1 MRRTPKENI
10 NQSFINL
17 IRKAHG
23 LIENSDIE
31 KHRHSQD
38 QMGALFG
45 NSREVAVTETT
56 VGSMY
61 AEWIRVDRPHSEK
74 KIILYCHGGGYSTGS
89 PLYARTLTTKLAS
102 QLSMDVFCFDYRLAP
117 EHPYP
122 AAVDDAQAAWDFLML
137 QGYGAKDIFV
147 AGDSAGGNLALALGL
162 RLKKQKRMLPA
173 GFVLMSPWTDLT
185 VSGKTHETKA
195 DVDPVLNQNYLNEMI
210 ENYVPQAKKVQMEAV
225 NPLQEADTLRA
236 SNPLQEGNT
245 LRVAGA
251 LQEGNTIQAAGTIQE
266 GNTIQAAGTLQ
277 EGNTIQA
284 AGNLQEGNTIRAAGN
299 LQERNTIRAAG
310 TIQEGNTIW
319 AAGNLQEGNT
329 IRASFNLQ
337 EGIALRVAD
346 NLQER
351 NTIQAAGTLQ
361 ERNTLRAAGNLQERN
376 TIQAAGTIQEGNILQ
391 TANTLQT
398 AGTEKQKPGDK
409 SANKVFEEIFDT
421 EYLRNPE
428 ISPLFGDFT
437 GFPPTYIQVGDL
449 EVLMSDS
456 TMLQKKMSGDGVAVS
471 LDTYKN
477 MWHVFQMGPFK
488 TAVEAIHKCGE
499 FIYSVQ

>member
-1 MRRTPKENI
+1 MNGKTELLQCERKVRRIISMRRTPKENI

-56 VGSMY
+56 IGSMY
-61 AEWIRVDRPHSEK
+61 AEWIRVDRPHSGK

-122 AAVDDAQAAWDFLML
+122 AAVDDAQAAWDYLML

-185 VSGKTHETKA
+185 VSGKTHVTKA

-225 NPLQEADTLRA
+225 KPLQEAGT
-236 SNPLQEGNT
+236 LQEGNT
-245 LRVAGA
+245 LQTVGTLQERNTLQTADTLREAKALQEGNTIRAAGA
-251 LQEGNTIQAAGTIQE
+251 LQEGNTIQA
-266 GNTIQAAGTLQ
+266 
-277 EGNTIQA
+277 
-284 AGNLQEGNTIRAAGN
+284 
-299 LQERNTIRAAG
+299 
-310 TIQEGNTIW
+310 
-319 AAGNLQEGNT
+319 
-329 IRASFNLQ
+329 
-337 EGIALRVAD
+337 
-346 NLQER
+346 
-351 NTIQAAGTLQ
+351 
-361 ERNTLRAAGNLQERN
+361 
-376 TIQAAGTIQEGNILQ
+376 
-391 TANTLQT
+391 ANTLQT

-456 TMLQKKMSGDGVAVS
+456 TMLQKKMSGEGVAVS

>member
-61 AEWIRVDRPHSEK
+61 AEWIRVDRPHSGK

-225 NPLQEADTLRA
+225 KPLQAADTL
-236 SNPLQEGNT
+236 
-245 LRVAGA
+245 
-251 LQEGNTIQAAGTIQE
+251 QE

-277 EGNTIQA
+277 E
-284 AGNLQEGNTIRAAGN
+284 
-299 LQERNTIRAAG
+299 RNTI
-310 TIQEGNTIW
+310 
-319 AAGNLQEGNT
+319 
-329 IRASFNLQ
+329 
-337 EGIALRVAD
+337 
-346 NLQER
+346 
-351 NTIQAAGTLQ
+351 
-361 ERNTLRAAGNLQERN
+361 RAAGNLQERN

-398 AGTEKQKPGDK
+398 AGSEKQKPGDK

>member
-61 AEWIRVDRPHSEK
+61 AEWIRVDRPHSGK

-210 ENYVPQAKKVQMEAV
+210 ENYVPQAKKVQMEAA
-225 NPLQEADTLRA
+225 NPSQAADTLRA
-236 SNPLQEGNT
+236 ANPIQEGNT
-245 LRVAGA
+245 IRVAGTLQEGSTIQA
-251 LQEGNTIQAAGTIQE
+251 VGNLQEGNTIQAAGT
-266 GNTIQAAGTLQ
+266 
-277 EGNTIQA
+277 
-284 AGNLQEGNTIRAAGN
+284 

-310 TIQEGNTIW
+310 TIQEGNTI
-319 AAGNLQEGNT
+319 
-329 IRASFNLQ
+329 R
-337 EGIALRVAD
+337 
-346 NLQER
+346 
-351 NTIQAAGTLQ
+351 AAGTL
-361 ERNTLRAAGNLQERN
+361 
-376 TIQAAGTIQEGNILQ
+376 QEGNILQ
-391 TANTLQT
+391 TANPLQT

>member
-45 NSREVAVTETT
+45 NSREVAVTETA

-61 AEWIRVDRPHSEK
+61 AEWIRVDRPHSGK

-225 NPLQEADTLRA
+225 KLLQEA
-236 SNPLQEGNT
+236 NP
-245 LRVAGA
+245 
-251 LQEGNTIQAAGTIQE
+251 
-266 GNTIQAAGTLQ
+266 LQ

-284 AGNLQEGNTIRAAGN
+284 AGNLQERNTIREAGALQEGNTIRAAGALQEGNTILAAGTLQEGSTIRAAGTIQEAGN
-299 LQERNTIRAAG
+299 LQEGNTIRAAG
-310 TIQEGNTIW
+310 TIQEGNTIR
-319 AAGNLQEGNT
+319 AAGTIQEGNT
-329 IRASFNLQ
+329 IRA
-337 EGIALRVAD
+337 
-346 NLQER
+346 
-351 NTIQAAGTLQ
+351 AGTLQ
-361 ERNTLRAAGNLQERN
+361 EGNTLRAAGNLQERN

>member
-61 AEWIRVDRPHSEK
+61 AEWIRVDRPHSGK

-225 NPLQEADTLRA
+225 KPLQAAGTLRA
-236 SNPLQEGNT
+236 ANPLQEGNT
-245 LRVAGA
+245 IRV
-251 LQEGNTIQAAGTIQE
+251 
-266 GNTIQAAGTLQ
+266 AGTLQ
-277 EGNTIQA
+277 EGNTIQTA
-284 AGNLQEGNTIRAAGN
+284 GTLQERNTIQEAGNLQEGNTIRAAGTLQEGNTIRAAGTLQEGSTIRAAGTIQEAGN
-299 LQERNTIRAAG
+299 LQEGNTIRAAG
-310 TIQEGNTIW
+310 TIQEGNTI
-319 AAGNLQEGNT
+319 
-329 IRASFNLQ
+329 R
-337 EGIALRVAD
+337 
-346 NLQER
+346 
-351 NTIQAAGTLQ
+351 AAGTL
-361 ERNTLRAAGNLQERN
+361 
-376 TIQAAGTIQEGNILQ
+376 QEGNILQ
-391 TANTLQT
+391 TANPLQT

>member
-61 AEWIRVDRPHSEK
+61 AEWIRVDRPHSGK

-225 NPLQEADTLRA
+225 KPLQAADTLRA

-245 LRVAGA
+245 IQEAGN
-251 LQEGNTIQAAGTIQE
+251 LQERNTLR
-266 GNTIQAAGTLQ
+266 AAGTLQ

-284 AGNLQEGNTIRAAGN
+284 AGNLQEGNTLRAAGTLQEGNTLRAAGTLQEGSTIQVAGN
-299 LQERNTIRAAG
+299 LQE
-310 TIQEGNTIW
+310 GNTIQ

-329 IRASFNLQ
+329 IQ
-337 EGIALRVAD
+337 
-346 NLQER
+346 
-351 NTIQAAGTLQ
+351 
-361 ERNTLRAAGNLQERN
+361 AAGNLQEGN
-376 TIQAAGTIQEGNILQ
+376 TLQ
-391 TANTLQT
+391 TANPLQT

-409 SANKVFEEIFDT
+409 SANKVFEKIFDT

>member
-61 AEWIRVDRPHSEK
+61 AEWIRADRPHSGK

-89 PLYARTLTTKLAS
+89 PLYAGTLTTKLAS

-122 AAVDDAQAAWDFLML
+122 AAVDDAQAAWDYLML

-225 NPLQEADTLRA
+225 KPL
-236 SNPLQEGNT
+236 
-245 LRVAGA
+245 
-251 LQEGNTIQAAGTIQE
+251 
-266 GNTIQAAGTLQ
+266 QAAGTLQ
-277 EGNTIQA
+277 EGNTIRA
-284 AGNLQEGNTIRAAGN
+284 AGTLQEGNTLQTADTLREANALQEGNTIRAAG
-299 LQERNTIRAAG
+299 A
-310 TIQEGNTIW
+310 
-319 AAGNLQEGNT
+319 LQEGNT
-329 IRASFNLQ
+329 IQ
-337 EGIALRVAD
+337 E
-346 NLQER
+346 
-351 NTIQAAGTLQ
+351 AGTL
-361 ERNTLRAAGNLQERN
+361 
-376 TIQAAGTIQEGNILQ
+376 QEGNILQ
-391 TANTLQT
+391 TADTLREANALQEGNIIRAADTLQEGNILQAANTLQT

-456 TMLQKKMSGDGVAVS
+456 TMLQKKMSGEGVAVS

>member
-61 AEWIRVDRPHSEK
+61 AEWIRVDRPHSGK

-225 NPLQEADTLRA
+225 KPLQAAGTLRA
-236 SNPLQEGNT
+236 SNPLQEANPLPEGSA
-245 LRVAGA
+245 LRV
-251 LQEGNTIQAAGTIQE
+251 AGTIQE
-266 GNTIQAAGTLQ
+266 GNTIQ
-277 EGNTIQA
+277 E

-310 TIQEGNTIW
+310 
-319 AAGNLQEGNT
+319 NLQEGNT
-329 IRASFNLQ
+329 
-337 EGIALRVAD
+337 
-346 NLQER
+346 
-351 NTIQAAGTLQ
+351 
-361 ERNTLRAAGNLQERN
+361 
-376 TIQAAGTIQEGNILQ
+376 LQ
-391 TANTLQT
+391 TANPLQT
-398 AGTEKQKPGDK
+398 VGSEKQKPGDK
-409 SANKVFEEIFDT
+409 SANKMFEEIFDT

>member
-38 QMGALFG
+38 QMGVLFG

-61 AEWIRVDRPHSEK
+61 AEWIRVDRPHSGK

-122 AAVDDAQAAWDFLML
+122 AAVDDAQAAWDYLML

-225 NPLQEADTLRA
+225 KPLQEAGTLQEGNTIRA
-236 SNPLQEGNT
+236 AGTLQEGNT
-245 LRVAGA
+245 LQTTDTLREANA
-251 LQEGNTIQAAGTIQE
+251 LQEGNTIQEAGTLQEGNILQAADTLREANALQE

-277 EGNTIQA
+277 EGNTLQA
-284 AGNLQEGNTIRAAGN
+284 
-299 LQERNTIRAAG
+299 
-310 TIQEGNTIW
+310 
-319 AAGNLQEGNT
+319 
-329 IRASFNLQ
+329 
-337 EGIALRVAD
+337 
-346 NLQER
+346 
-351 NTIQAAGTLQ
+351 
-361 ERNTLRAAGNLQERN
+361 
-376 TIQAAGTIQEGNILQ
+376 
-391 TANTLQT
+391 ANTLQT

-456 TMLQKKMSGDGVAVS
+456 TMLQKKMSGEGVAVS

>member
-61 AEWIRVDRPHSEK
+61 AEWIRVDRPHSGK

-122 AAVDDAQAAWDFLML
+122 AAVDDAQAAWDYLML

-185 VSGKTHETKA
+185 VSGKTHVTKA

-225 NPLQEADTLRA
+225 KPLQEAGTL
-236 SNPLQEGNT
+236 
-245 LRVAGA
+245 
-251 LQEGNTIQAAGTIQE
+251 QE

-277 EGNTIQA
+277 EGNTLQTTDTLREA
-284 AGNLQEGNTIRAAGN
+284 NALQEGNTI
-299 LQERNTIRAAG
+299 QE
-310 TIQEGNTIW
+310 
-319 AAGNLQEGNT
+319 
-329 IRASFNLQ
+329 
-337 EGIALRVAD
+337 
-346 NLQER
+346 
-351 NTIQAAGTLQ
+351 AGTL
-361 ERNTLRAAGNLQERN
+361 
-376 TIQAAGTIQEGNILQ
+376 QEGNILQ
-391 TANTLQT
+391 AANTLQT

-456 TMLQKKMSGDGVAVS
+456 TMLQKKMSGEGVAVS

>member
-61 AEWIRVDRPHSEK
+61 AEWIRVDRPHSGK

-225 NPLQEADTLRA
+225 K
-236 SNPLQEGNT
+236 PLQEGNT
-245 LRVAGA
+245 L
-251 LQEGNTIQAAGTIQE
+251 QAAGTLQE

-277 EGNTIQA
+277 EGNTIRAAGTIQEGNTIQA
-284 AGNLQEGNTIRAAGN
+284 AGTIQEGSTIQAAGTLQEGNTIRAAGN
-299 LQERNTIRAAG
+299 LQEG
-310 TIQEGNTIW
+310 
-319 AAGNLQEGNT
+319 
-329 IRASFNLQ
+329 
-337 EGIALRVAD
+337 
-346 NLQER
+346 
-351 NTIQAAGTLQ
+351 
-361 ERNTLRAAGNLQERN
+361 
-376 TIQAAGTIQEGNILQ
+376 
-391 TANTLQT
+391 NTLQT
-398 AGTEKQKPGDK
+398 ANPLQTDGTEKQKPGDK

>member
-10 NQSFINL
+10 NQGFINL

-23 LIENSDIE
+23 LIENTDIE

-45 NSREVAVTETT
+45 NHREVEVTETS

-61 AEWIRVDRPHSEK
+61 AEWIRVERPHSCR

-102 QLSMDVFCFDYRLAP
+102 LLSMDVFCFDYRLAP

-122 AAVDDAQAAWDFLML
+122 AAVDDAQAAWDYLML

-162 RLKKQKRMLPA
+162 RLKEQKRMLPA

-195 DVDPVLNQNYLNEMI
+195 AVDPVLNQNYLNEMI
-210 ENYVPQAKKVQMEAV
+210 GNYVPQAKKNPGEAA
-225 NPLQEADTLRA
+225 EA
-236 SNPLQEGNT
+236 S
-245 LRVAGA
+245 
-251 LQEGNTIQAAGTIQE
+251 QAA
-266 GNTIQAAGTLQ
+266 
-277 EGNTIQA
+277 
-284 AGNLQEGNTIRAAGN
+284 
-299 LQERNTIRAAG
+299 
-310 TIQEGNTIW
+310 
-319 AAGNLQEGNT
+319 
-329 IRASFNLQ
+329 
-337 EGIALRVAD
+337 
-346 NLQER
+346 
-351 NTIQAAGTLQ
+351 
-361 ERNTLRAAGNLQERN
+361 
-376 TIQAAGTIQEGNILQ
+376 
-391 TANTLQT
+391 
-398 AGTEKQKPGDK
+398 EK
-409 SANKVFEEIFDT
+409 FEELFHV
-421 EYLRNPE
+421 EYLQNPE
-428 ISPLFGDFT
+428 ISPLFADFT

-456 TMLQKKMSGDGVAVS
+456 TMLQKKMSKDGVSVS

-488 TAVEAIHKCGE
+488 TAVEAIQKCGE

>member
-61 AEWIRVDRPHSEK
+61 AEWIRVDRPHSGK

-210 ENYVPQAKKVQMEAV
+210 ENYVPQAKKVQMEAA
-225 NPLQEADTLRA
+225 NPSQAADTLRA
-236 SNPLQEGNT
+236 ANP
-245 LRVAGA
+245 
-251 LQEGNTIQAAGTIQE
+251 IQE
-266 GNTIQAAGTLQ
+266 GNTIRVAGTLQ
-277 EGNTIQA
+277 EGSTIQE
-284 AGNLQEGNTIRAAGN
+284 AGNLQEGNTIRAAGTIQERNTIWAADN

-310 TIQEGNTIW
+310 T
-319 AAGNLQEGNT
+319 L
-329 IRASFNLQ
+329 
-337 EGIALRVAD
+337 
-346 NLQER
+346 
-351 NTIQAAGTLQ
+351 
-361 ERNTLRAAGNLQERN
+361 
-376 TIQAAGTIQEGNILQ
+376 QEGNILQ
-391 TANTLQT
+391 TANPLQT

>member
-61 AEWIRVDRPHSEK
+61 AEWIRVDRPHSGK

-122 AAVDDAQAAWDFLML
+122 AAVDDAQAAWDYLML

-185 VSGKTHETKA
+185 VSGKTHVTKA

-225 NPLQEADTLRA
+225 KPLQEAGTL
-236 SNPLQEGNT
+236 
-245 LRVAGA
+245 
-251 LQEGNTIQAAGTIQE
+251 QE

-277 EGNTIQA
+277 EGNILQA
-284 AGNLQEGNTIRAAGN
+284 ADTLREANALQEG
-299 LQERNTIRAAG
+299 
-310 TIQEGNTIW
+310 
-319 AAGNLQEGNT
+319 
-329 IRASFNLQ
+329 
-337 EGIALRVAD
+337 
-346 NLQER
+346 

-361 ERNTLRAAGNLQERN
+361 EGNILQTADTLREANALQEGNIIR
-376 TIQAAGTIQEGNILQ
+376 AADTLQEGNILQ
-391 TANTLQT
+391 AANTLQT

-456 TMLQKKMSGDGVAVS
+456 TMLQKKMSGEGVAVS

>member
-61 AEWIRVDRPHSEK
+61 AEWIRVDRPHSGK

-225 NPLQEADTLRA
+225 KPLQAAD
-236 SNPLQEGNT
+236 
-245 LRVAGA
+245 
-251 LQEGNTIQAAGTIQE
+251 
-266 GNTIQAAGTLQ
+266 TLQ

-284 AGNLQEGNTIRAAGN
+284 ANTLREANALQEG
-299 LQERNTIRAAG
+299 
-310 TIQEGNTIW
+310 
-319 AAGNLQEGNT
+319 
-329 IRASFNLQ
+329 S
-337 EGIALRVAD
+337 
-346 NLQER
+346 
-351 NTIQAAGTLQ
+351 TIQAAGTLQ
-361 ERNTLRAAGNLQERN
+361 ERNTIRAADTLREANAL
-376 TIQAAGTIQEGNILQ
+376 QEGNPLRTANPLQ

-398 AGTEKQKPGDK
+398 TGTEERKPGNK
-409 SANKVFEEIFDT
+409 SANKMFEEIFDT

>member
-225 NPLQEADTLRA
+225 KPLQAADTLRA
-236 SNPLQEGNT
+236 ANPLQEGNT
-245 LRVAGA
+245 IQEAGN
-251 LQEGNTIQAAGTIQE
+251 LQEGNTIRAAGTLQEGNILQAADTLREANALQE

-277 EGNTIQA
+277 EGNT
-284 AGNLQEGNTIRAAGN
+284 
-299 LQERNTIRAAG
+299 
-310 TIQEGNTIW
+310 
-319 AAGNLQEGNT
+319 
-329 IRASFNLQ
+329 
-337 EGIALRVAD
+337 
-346 NLQER
+346 
-351 NTIQAAGTLQ
+351 
-361 ERNTLRAAGNLQERN
+361 
-376 TIQAAGTIQEGNILQ
+376 LQ
-391 TANTLQT
+391 TANPLQT

>member
-61 AEWIRVDRPHSEK
+61 AEWIRVDRPHSGK

-122 AAVDDAQAAWDFLML
+122 AAVDDAQAAWDYLML

-225 NPLQEADTLRA
+225 KPLQEADTL
-236 SNPLQEGNT
+236 
-245 LRVAGA
+245 
-251 LQEGNTIQAAGTIQE
+251 QEGNTIRE
-266 GNTIQAAGTLQ
+266 AGTLQ
-277 EGNTIQA
+277 EGNTLQTA
-284 AGNLQEGNTIRAAGN
+284 DTLREANALQEGNIIRAA
-299 LQERNTIRAAG
+299 
-310 TIQEGNTIW
+310 
-319 AAGNLQEGNT
+319 
-329 IRASFNLQ
+329 
-337 EGIALRVAD
+337 D
-346 NLQER
+346 
-351 NTIQAAGTLQ
+351 TL
-361 ERNTLRAAGNLQERN
+361 
-376 TIQAAGTIQEGNILQ
+376 QEGNILQ
-391 TANTLQT
+391 AANTLQT

-456 TMLQKKMSGDGVAVS
+456 TMLQKKMSGEGVAVS

>member
-61 AEWIRVDRPHSEK
+61 AEWIRADRPHSGK

-122 AAVDDAQAAWDFLML
+122 AAVDDAQAAWDYLML

-225 NPLQEADTLRA
+225 KPL
-236 SNPLQEGNT
+236 
-245 LRVAGA
+245 
-251 LQEGNTIQAAGTIQE
+251 
-266 GNTIQAAGTLQ
+266 QAAGTLQ
-277 EGNTIQA
+277 EGNTI
-284 AGNLQEGNTIRAAGN
+284 R
-299 LQERNTIRAAG
+299 
-310 TIQEGNTIW
+310 
-319 AAGNLQEGNT
+319 
-329 IRASFNLQ
+329 
-337 EGIALRVAD
+337 
-346 NLQER
+346 
-351 NTIQAAGTLQ
+351 AAGTLQ
-361 ERNTLRAAGNLQERN
+361 EGNTLQTADTLREANALQEGNIIRAADTL
-376 TIQAAGTIQEGNILQ
+376 QEGNILQ
-391 TANTLQT
+391 AANTLQT

-456 TMLQKKMSGDGVAVS
+456 TMLQKKMSGEGVAVS

>member
-45 NSREVAVTETT
+45 NSREVAVTEIT

-61 AEWIRVDRPHSEK
+61 AEWIRVDRPHSGK

-122 AAVDDAQAAWDFLML
+122 AAVDDAQAAWDYLML

-225 NPLQEADTLRA
+225 KPL
-236 SNPLQEGNT
+236 
-245 LRVAGA
+245 
-251 LQEGNTIQAAGTIQE
+251 
-266 GNTIQAAGTLQ
+266 QAAGTLQ
-277 EGNTIQA
+277 EGNTI
-284 AGNLQEGNTIRAAGN
+284 R
-299 LQERNTIRAAG
+299 
-310 TIQEGNTIW
+310 
-319 AAGNLQEGNT
+319 
-329 IRASFNLQ
+329 
-337 EGIALRVAD
+337 
-346 NLQER
+346 
-351 NTIQAAGTLQ
+351 AAGTLQ
-361 ERNTLRAAGNLQERN
+361 EGNTLQTADTLREANAL
-376 TIQAAGTIQEGNILQ
+376 QEGNILQ
-391 TANTLQT
+391 TADTLREANALQEGNIIRAADTLQEGNILQAANTLQT

-456 TMLQKKMSGDGVAVS
+456 TMLQKKMSGEGVAVS

>member
-210 ENYVPQAKKVQMEAV
+210 ENYVPQAKKVQMEAA

-236 SNPLQEGNT
+236 SNPLQEANPLPEGSA
-245 LRVAGA
+245 LRV
-251 LQEGNTIQAAGTIQE
+251 AGTIQE
-266 GNTIQAAGTLQ
+266 GSTIQ
-277 EGNTIQA
+277 E
-284 AGNLQEGNTIRAAGN
+284 
-299 LQERNTIRAAG
+299 AG

-319 AAGNLQEGNT
+319 AAGT
-329 IRASFNLQ
+329 I
-337 EGIALRVAD
+337 
-346 NLQER
+346 QER
-351 NTIQAAGTLQ
+351 NIIRAAGTIQ
-361 ERNTLRAAGNLQERN
+361 ERNIIRAAGNLQEGN
-376 TIQAAGTIQEGNILQ
+376 TLQ

-398 AGTEKQKPGDK
+398 DGTEKQKPGDK

-456 TMLQKKMSGDGVAVS
+456 TMLQKKMSGEGVAVS

>member
-61 AEWIRVDRPHSEK
+61 AEWIRVDRPHSGK

-122 AAVDDAQAAWDFLML
+122 AAVDDAQTAWDYLML

-225 NPLQEADTLRA
+225 KPLQEAGT
-236 SNPLQEGNT
+236 LQEGNT
-245 LRVAGA
+245 LQTVGTLQERNTLQTADTLREAKALQEGNTIRAAGA
-251 LQEGNTIQAAGTIQE
+251 LQEGNTIQAADTLRE
-266 GNTIQAAGTLQ
+266 ANALQ
-277 EGNTIQA
+277 EENT
-284 AGNLQEGNTIRAAGN
+284 
-299 LQERNTIRAAG
+299 
-310 TIQEGNTIW
+310 
-319 AAGNLQEGNT
+319 
-329 IRASFNLQ
+329 
-337 EGIALRVAD
+337 
-346 NLQER
+346 
-351 NTIQAAGTLQ
+351 
-361 ERNTLRAAGNLQERN
+361 
-376 TIQAAGTIQEGNILQ
+376 LQ
-391 TANTLQT
+391 TANSLQT

-409 SANKVFEEIFDT
+409 SANKVFVEIFDT

-456 TMLQKKMSGDGVAVS
+456 TMLQKKMSGEGVAVS

>member
-61 AEWIRVDRPHSEK
+61 AEWIRVDRPHSGK

-122 AAVDDAQAAWDFLML
+122 AAVDDAQAAWDYLML

-225 NPLQEADTLRA
+225 KPLQEAGT
-236 SNPLQEGNT
+236 
-245 LRVAGA
+245 
-251 LQEGNTIQAAGTIQE
+251 LQEGNTIQAASTLREANALQEGNTIRAAGALQE

-277 EGNTIQA
+277 EGNI
-284 AGNLQEGNTIRAAGN
+284 
-299 LQERNTIRAAG
+299 
-310 TIQEGNTIW
+310 
-319 AAGNLQEGNT
+319 
-329 IRASFNLQ
+329 
-337 EGIALRVAD
+337 
-346 NLQER
+346 
-351 NTIQAAGTLQ
+351 
-361 ERNTLRAAGNLQERN
+361 
-376 TIQAAGTIQEGNILQ
+376 
-391 TANTLQT
+391 LQT
-398 AGTEKQKPGDK
+398 AGTLRE
-409 SANKVFEEIFDT
+409 ANEIG
-421 EYLRNPE
+421 R
-428 ISPLFGDFT
+428 
-437 GFPPTYIQVGDL
+437 
-449 EVLMSDS
+449 
-456 TMLQKKMSGDGVAVS
+456 A
-471 LDTYKN
+471 
-477 MWHVFQMGPFK
+477 HV
-488 TAVEAIHKCGE
+488 
-499 FIYSVQ
+499 

>member
-89 PLYARTLTTKLAS
+89 PLYARTLTTKFAS

-185 VSGKTHETKA
+185 VSGKTHVTKA

-210 ENYVPQAKKVQMEAV
+210 ENYVPQAKKVQMEAA

-236 SNPLQEGNT
+236 SDPLQEANPLPEGSA
-245 LRVAGA
+245 LRVAGTIQA
-251 LQEGNTIQAAGTIQE
+251 AGTIQEAGNLQERNTIRVAGNLQEGNTIQAAGTIQE
-266 GNTIQAAGTLQ
+266 GNTIQ
-277 EGNTIQA
+277 E
-284 AGNLQEGNTIRAAGN
+284 AGN

-310 TIQEGNTIW
+310 
-319 AAGNLQEGNT
+319 NLQEGST
-329 IRASFNLQ
+329 
-337 EGIALRVAD
+337 
-346 NLQER
+346 
-351 NTIQAAGTLQ
+351 
-361 ERNTLRAAGNLQERN
+361 
-376 TIQAAGTIQEGNILQ
+376 LQ

-398 AGTEKQKPGDK
+398 DGTEKQKPGDK

-456 TMLQKKMSGDGVAVS
+456 TMLQKKMSGEGVAVS

>member
-61 AEWIRVDRPHSEK
+61 AEWIRVDRPHSGK

-122 AAVDDAQAAWDFLML
+122 AAVDDAQAAWDYLML

-173 GFVLMSPWTDLT
+173 GFVLMSPWTDLP
-185 VSGKTHETKA
+185 VSGKTHVTKA

-210 ENYVPQAKKVQMEAV
+210 ENYVPQARKVQMEAIK
-225 NPLQEADTLRA
+225 PLQTAGT
-236 SNPLQEGNT
+236 LQEGNT
-245 LRVAGA
+245 LQTADTLREANA
-251 LQEGNTIQAAGTIQE
+251 LQE

-277 EGNTIQA
+277 EGNILQA
-284 AGNLQEGNTIRAAGN
+284 AGTLQEGNTI
-299 LQERNTIRAAG
+299 QTAG
-310 TIQEGNTIW
+310 TLREAN
-319 AAGNLQEGNT
+319 ALQEGNI
-329 IRASFNLQ
+329 IR
-337 EGIALRVAD
+337 
-346 NLQER
+346 
-351 NTIQAAGTLQ
+351 AAGTLQ
-361 ERNTLRAAGNLQERN
+361 ERNTL
-376 TIQAAGTIQEGNILQ
+376 QA
-391 TANTLQT
+391 ANTLQT
-398 AGTEKQKPGDK
+398 AGTEEQKPGDK

-456 TMLQKKMSGDGVAVS
+456 TMLQKKMSGEGVAVS

>member
-61 AEWIRVDRPHSEK
+61 AEWIRVDRPHSGK

-122 AAVDDAQAAWDFLML
+122 AAVDDAQAAWDYLML

-225 NPLQEADTLRA
+225 KPL
-236 SNPLQEGNT
+236 
-245 LRVAGA
+245 
-251 LQEGNTIQAAGTIQE
+251 
-266 GNTIQAAGTLQ
+266 QAAGTLQ
-277 EGNTIQA
+277 EGNILQTA
-284 AGNLQEGNTIRAAGN
+284 DTLREANALQEGNIIRAA
-299 LQERNTIRAAG
+299 
-310 TIQEGNTIW
+310 
-319 AAGNLQEGNT
+319 
-329 IRASFNLQ
+329 
-337 EGIALRVAD
+337 D
-346 NLQER
+346 
-351 NTIQAAGTLQ
+351 TL
-361 ERNTLRAAGNLQERN
+361 
-376 TIQAAGTIQEGNILQ
+376 QEGNILQ
-391 TANTLQT
+391 AANTLQT

-456 TMLQKKMSGDGVAVS
+456 PMLQKKMSGEGVAVS

>member
-61 AEWIRVDRPHSEK
+61 AEWIRVDRPHSGK

-122 AAVDDAQAAWDFLML
+122 AAVDDAQAAWDYLML

-185 VSGKTHETKA
+185 VSGKTHVTKA

-225 NPLQEADTLRA
+225 KPLQEAGT
-236 SNPLQEGNT
+236 
-245 LRVAGA
+245 
-251 LQEGNTIQAAGTIQE
+251 LQEGNTIRAAGTLQE

-277 EGNTIQA
+277 EGN
-284 AGNLQEGNTIRAAGN
+284 
-299 LQERNTIRAAG
+299 
-310 TIQEGNTIW
+310 
-319 AAGNLQEGNT
+319 
-329 IRASFNLQ
+329 
-337 EGIALRVAD
+337 
-346 NLQER
+346 
-351 NTIQAAGTLQ
+351 
-361 ERNTLRAAGNLQERN
+361 
-376 TIQAAGTIQEGNILQ
+376 ILQ
-391 TANTLQT
+391 AANTLQT

-456 TMLQKKMSGDGVAVS
+456 TMLQKKMSGEGVAVS

>member
-1 MRRTPKENI
+1 MRRTPKENL
-10 NQSFINL
+10 NQGFINL

-23 LIENSDIE
+23 LIENTDIE

-45 NSREVAVTETT
+45 NNREVEVTETS

-61 AEWIRVDRPHSEK
+61 AEWIRVDRPHSGR

-102 QLSMDVFCFDYRLAP
+102 LLSMDVFCFDYRLAP

-122 AAVDDAQAAWDFLML
+122 AAVDDAQAAWDYLML

-162 RLKKQKRMLPA
+162 RLKGQKRMLPA

-185 VSGKTHETKA
+185 VSGRTHETKA

-210 ENYVPQAKKVQMEAV
+210 GNYVPQAKKNKGEAA
-225 NPLQEADTLRA
+225 E
-236 SNPLQEGNT
+236 
-245 LRVAGA
+245 A
-251 LQEGNTIQAAGTIQE
+251 LQDAEDLAEEKHEVTTEISGTTVEKVI
-266 GNTIQAAGTLQ
+266 GKVIGKA
-277 EGNTIQA
+277 
-284 AGNLQEGNTIRAAGN
+284 
-299 LQERNTIRAAG
+299 
-310 TIQEGNTIW
+310 
-319 AAGNLQEGNT
+319 
-329 IRASFNLQ
+329 
-337 EGIALRVAD
+337 
-346 NLQER
+346 
-351 NTIQAAGTLQ
+351 
-361 ERNTLRAAGNLQERN
+361 
-376 TIQAAGTIQEGNILQ
+376 
-391 TANTLQT
+391 
-398 AGTEKQKPGDK
+398 TEKITEKATDK
-409 SANKVFEEIFDT
+409 SENEPVNKTFEELFNI
-421 EYLRNPE
+421 EYLQNPE

-456 TMLQKKMSGDGVAVS
+456 TMLQKKMSKDGVSVS

-477 MWHVFQMGPFK
+477 MWHVFQMAPFK
-488 TAVEAIHKCGE
+488 TAVEAIQKCGE

>member
-61 AEWIRVDRPHSEK
+61 AEWIRVDRPHSGK

-122 AAVDDAQAAWDFLML
+122 AAVDDAQTAWDYLML

-225 NPLQEADTLRA
+225 KPLQEAGT
-236 SNPLQEGNT
+236 LQEGNT
-245 LRVAGA
+245 LQTVGTLQERNTLQTANTLREANALQEGNTIRAAGA
-251 LQEGNTIQAAGTIQE
+251 LQEGNTIQAADTLRE
-266 GNTIQAAGTLQ
+266 ANALQ
-277 EGNTIQA
+277 EENT
-284 AGNLQEGNTIRAAGN
+284 
-299 LQERNTIRAAG
+299 
-310 TIQEGNTIW
+310 
-319 AAGNLQEGNT
+319 
-329 IRASFNLQ
+329 
-337 EGIALRVAD
+337 
-346 NLQER
+346 
-351 NTIQAAGTLQ
+351 
-361 ERNTLRAAGNLQERN
+361 
-376 TIQAAGTIQEGNILQ
+376 LQ
-391 TANTLQT
+391 TANSLQT

-456 TMLQKKMSGDGVAVS
+456 TMLQKKMSGEGVAVS

>member
-1 MRRTPKENI
+1 MNGKTELLQCERKARRIISMRRTPKENI

-61 AEWIRVDRPHSEK
+61 AEWIRVDRPHSGK

-122 AAVDDAQAAWDFLML
+122 AAVDDAQTAWDYLML

-185 VSGKTHETKA
+185 VSGKTHVTKA

-225 NPLQEADTLRA
+225 KPL
-236 SNPLQEGNT
+236 
-245 LRVAGA
+245 
-251 LQEGNTIQAAGTIQE
+251 
-266 GNTIQAAGTLQ
+266 QAAGTLQ
-277 EGNTIQA
+277 EGNTIRAAGTLREANALQEGNTIQA
-284 AGNLQEGNTIRAAGN
+284 ADTLREANALQEGNTIRAAG
-299 LQERNTIRAAG
+299 
-310 TIQEGNTIW
+310 
-319 AAGNLQEGNT
+319 
-329 IRASFNLQ
+329 
-337 EGIALRVAD
+337 
-346 NLQER
+346 
-351 NTIQAAGTLQ
+351 TLQ
-361 ERNTLRAAGNLQERN
+361 ERNTL
-376 TIQAAGTIQEGNILQ
+376 QA
-391 TANTLQT
+391 ANTLQT

-456 TMLQKKMSGDGVAVS
+456 TMLQKKMSGEGVAVS

>member
-45 NSREVAVTETT
+45 NSREVAVMETT

-61 AEWIRVDRPHSEK
+61 AEWIRVDRPHSGK

-225 NPLQEADTLRA
+225 KPLQAAGTLRA
-236 SNPLQEGNT
+236 ANPLQEGNT
-245 LRVAGA
+245 IRV
-251 LQEGNTIQAAGTIQE
+251 
-266 GNTIQAAGTLQ
+266 AGTLQ
-277 EGNTIQA
+277 EGNTIQTA
-284 AGNLQEGNTIRAAGN
+284 GTLQERNTIQEAGNLQEGNTIRAAGTLQEGNTIRAAGTLQEGSTIRAAGTIQEAGN
-299 LQERNTIRAAG
+299 LQEGNTIRAAG
-310 TIQEGNTIW
+310 TIQEGNTIR
-319 AAGNLQEGNT
+319 AAGTIQEGNT
-329 IRASFNLQ
+329 IRA
-337 EGIALRVAD
+337 
-346 NLQER
+346 
-351 NTIQAAGTLQ
+351 AGTL
-361 ERNTLRAAGNLQERN
+361 
-376 TIQAAGTIQEGNILQ
+376 QEGNILQ
-391 TANTLQT
+391 TANPLQT

>member
-38 QMGALFG
+38 QMGVLFG

-61 AEWIRVDRPHSEK
+61 AEWIRVDRPHSGK

-122 AAVDDAQAAWDFLML
+122 AAVDDAQAAWDYLML

-185 VSGKTHETKA
+185 VSGKTHVTKA

-225 NPLQEADTLRA
+225 KPLQEAGTLQTTDTLREA
-236 SNPLQEGNT
+236 NALQEGNT
-245 LRVAGA
+245 IRAAGA
-251 LQEGNTIQAAGTIQE
+251 LQEGNTIQAADTLRE
-266 GNTIQAAGTLQ
+266 ANALQ
-277 EGNTIQA
+277 EGNI
-284 AGNLQEGNTIRAAGN
+284 IR
-299 LQERNTIRAAG
+299 
-310 TIQEGNTIW
+310 
-319 AAGNLQEGNT
+319 
-329 IRASFNLQ
+329 
-337 EGIALRVAD
+337 
-346 NLQER
+346 
-351 NTIQAAGTLQ
+351 AAGTLQ
-361 ERNTLRAAGNLQERN
+361 ERNTL
-376 TIQAAGTIQEGNILQ
+376 QA
-391 TANTLQT
+391 ANTLQT

-456 TMLQKKMSGDGVAVS
+456 TMLQKKMSGEGVAVS

>member
-1 MRRTPKENI
+1 M
-10 NQSFINL
+10 
-17 IRKAHG
+17 
-23 LIENSDIE
+23 
-31 KHRHSQD
+31 
-38 QMGALFG
+38 
-45 NSREVAVTETT
+45 
-56 VGSMY
+56 
-61 AEWIRVDRPHSEK
+61 
-74 KIILYCHGGGYSTGS
+74 YCHGGGYSTGS

-122 AAVDDAQAAWDFLML
+122 AAVDDAQAAWDYLML

-225 NPLQEADTLRA
+225 KPL
-236 SNPLQEGNT
+236 
-245 LRVAGA
+245 
-251 LQEGNTIQAAGTIQE
+251 
-266 GNTIQAAGTLQ
+266 QAAGTLQ
-277 EGNTIQA
+277 EGNTIRA
-284 AGNLQEGNTIRAAGN
+284 AGTLQEGNTLQTADTLREANALQEGNTIRAA
-299 LQERNTIRAAG
+299 
-310 TIQEGNTIW
+310 
-319 AAGNLQEGNT
+319 
-329 IRASFNLQ
+329 
-337 EGIALRVAD
+337 D
-346 NLQER
+346 
-351 NTIQAAGTLQ
+351 TL
-361 ERNTLRAAGNLQERN
+361 
-376 TIQAAGTIQEGNILQ
+376 QEGNILQ
-391 TANTLQT
+391 AANTLQT

-456 TMLQKKMSGDGVAVS
+456 TMLQKKMSGEGVAVS

>member
-61 AEWIRVDRPHSEK
+61 AEWIRVDRPHSGK

-122 AAVDDAQAAWDFLML
+122 AAVDDAQAAWDYLML

-185 VSGKTHETKA
+185 VSGKTHVTKA

-225 NPLQEADTLRA
+225 KPL
-236 SNPLQEGNT
+236 
-245 LRVAGA
+245 
-251 LQEGNTIQAAGTIQE
+251 
-266 GNTIQAAGTLQ
+266 QAAGTLQ
-277 EGNTIQA
+277 EGNTI
-284 AGNLQEGNTIRAAGN
+284 R
-299 LQERNTIRAAG
+299 
-310 TIQEGNTIW
+310 
-319 AAGNLQEGNT
+319 
-329 IRASFNLQ
+329 
-337 EGIALRVAD
+337 
-346 NLQER
+346 
-351 NTIQAAGTLQ
+351 AAGTLQ
-361 ERNTLRAAGNLQERN
+361 EGNTLQTADTLREANALQEGNIIRAADTL
-376 TIQAAGTIQEGNILQ
+376 QEGNILQ
-391 TANTLQT
+391 AANTLQT

-456 TMLQKKMSGDGVAVS
+456 TMLQKKMSGEGVAVS